1 MSTGGRIEPT
11 EKRAGIHDIV
21 RARFADA
28 EARRCND
35 PSVLQ
40 HGDSDA
46 GDLVV
51 SHAFLQ

>member
-21 RARFADA
+21 HARFADV

-35 PSVLQ
+35 LR

-46 GDLVV
+46 GDLV
-51 SHAFLQ
+51 